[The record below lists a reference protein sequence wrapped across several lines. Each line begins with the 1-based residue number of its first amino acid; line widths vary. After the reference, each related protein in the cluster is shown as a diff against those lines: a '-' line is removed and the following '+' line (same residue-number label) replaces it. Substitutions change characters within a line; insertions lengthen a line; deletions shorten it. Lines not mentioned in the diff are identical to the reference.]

1 MGTEVWM
8 SSIVTEQGILHYET
22 LGRGKPI
29 ILLHG
34 WINSWDVWRTSMIH
48 LSSQGVGYRVY
59 ALDFWGFGMSNNE
72 STETAFQIDSY
83 VNMVNQFM
91 EKLGIQE
98 APIFGHSMG
107 GTVALKFGIRFPE
120 KVSRIVIVGSP
131 LVGKTLNFF
140 LKLSG
145 NNFIAGMVWK
155 YPFLRD
161 TVMRL
166 LLAGDQESVRTML
179 MRDVR
184 QANMHS
190 FFRSIGDLHATDL
203 CAELASN
210 KVPILGIFGKND
222 NIVSPSNAELL
233 RKSRKD
239 ATVAMMQHSRH
250 FPMMD
255 EPERFLNLVDRF
267 LTSETDMGNELSENI
282 GHPL

>member
-1 MGTEVWM
+1 M

-34 WINSWDVWRTSMIH
+34 WINSWDVWRDSMIH
-48 LSSQGVGYRVY
+48 LAKDGVGYRVY
-59 ALDFWGFGMSNNE
+59 ALDFWGFGMSNND
-72 STETAFQIDSY
+72 SPETAFQIDSY
-83 VNMVNQFM
+83 VDMVKQFM
-91 EKLGIQE
+91 DKLGIQE

-120 KVSRIVIVGSP
+120 KVSRIVIVGTP
-131 LVGKTLNFF
+131 IIGKTLNFF

-145 NNFIAGMVWK
+145 NNYVASMVWK

-190 FFRSIGDLHATDL
+190 FFRSIGDLYSIDL

-210 KVPILGIFGKND
+210 EVPILGIFGKND
-222 NIVSPSNAELL
+222 NIVSPLNAGLL
-233 RKSRKD
+233 KKSRSD
-239 ATVAMMQHSRH
+239 ATIAIMEKSRH
-250 FPMMD
+250 FPMID
-255 EPERFLNLVDRF
+255 ESQRFLQLIDNF
-267 LTSETDMGNELSENI
+267 LSTKIDVEQETSEI
-282 GHPL
+282 

>member
-1 MGTEVWM
+1 M

-34 WINSWDVWRTSMIH
+34 WINSWDVWRNSMIH
-48 LSSQGVGYRVY
+48 LASDKVGYRVY

-83 VNMVNQFM
+83 VEMVNQFM

-120 KVSRIVIVGSP
+120 KVSRIVVVGSP
-131 LVGKTLNFF
+131 IVGKTLNFF

-145 NNFIAGMVWK
+145 NNFIAETVWR
-155 YPFLRD
+155 YPILRD

-166 LLAGDQESVRTML
+166 LLAGDQDSVKKML

-184 QANMHS
+184 RANMQS
-190 FFRSIGDLHATDL
+190 FFRSIGDLYATDL
-203 CAELASN
+203 CEDLASN
-210 KVPILGIFGKND
+210 DVPILGIFGRND
-222 NIVSPSNAELL
+222 NIVSPSNADLL
-233 RKSRKD
+233 KKSRSD
-239 ATVAMMQHSRH
+239 ATVAMMERSRH

-255 EPERFLNLVDRF
+255 ETERFLELIDRF
-267 LTSETDMGNELSENI
+267 LTTKVDAEQEVSEV
-282 GHPL
+282 